1 MEEIQKEQQKNQQQN
16 EQQKRAQT
24 DGRNEIG
31 KDKQKS
37 GLNVELM
44 RKIIEEKRQ
53 KSANQGHTKKGKAE
67 GGPVSA
73 RPGIKKYK
81 KGGLFDK

>member
-1 MEEIQKEQQKNQQQN
+1 MEEIQKDQQN
-16 EQQKRAQT
+16 EQQKKAQI
-24 DGRNEIG
+24 DGQNESG
-31 KDKQKS
+31 NDKQKS
-37 GLNVELM
+37 GLSVDLM
-44 RKIIEEKRQ
+44 RKIIEEKKQ